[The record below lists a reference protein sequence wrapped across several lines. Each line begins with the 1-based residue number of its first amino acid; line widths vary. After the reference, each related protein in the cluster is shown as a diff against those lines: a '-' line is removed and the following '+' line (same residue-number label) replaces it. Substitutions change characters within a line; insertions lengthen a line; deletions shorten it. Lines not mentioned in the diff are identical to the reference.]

1 MKAKYY
7 FFPILLY
14 PLFTSCSSS
23 DDEVTI
29 VNDGGRKLRY
39 LTITQVEGDKATR
52 SLFDL
57 TRASLTD
64 NVNTLKASWTA
75 GDYLAYCNLS
85 YLDKSNYYPASSIL
99 GTLTAQLNAENSDFK
114 GSIECYQGDRIALAF
129 PINVSN
135 ISYNMYN
142 ATFSLDLSGQ
152 DGTLETLANN
162 YHFVCGIADI
172 TSVTDNTASATIQMK
187 SLLSLCKFT
196 FKDASDAIIP
206 IESLSICY
214 REGSSINEPY
224 EYPLTASIKLSQSD
238 EFNDIVVEAKNGETT
253 QLIIKPA
260 NNLAEVYVAL
270 LPTGSNGR
278 TFRFTVNDTYYCE
291 AEAILNAGEFY
302 PTILNLNK
310 LNN

>member
-1 MKAKYY
+1 MKANYY
-7 FFPILLY
+7 FLPILLF
-14 PLFTSCSSS
+14 PLFASCSSS
-23 DDEVTI
+23 DDEETI
-29 VNDGGRKLRY
+29 VNEGGRKLRY
-39 LTITQVEGDKATR
+39 LTITQVEADKATR

-64 NVNTLKASWTA
+64 NGKTLTASWNA
-75 GDYLAYCNLS
+75 GDPLAYCNLS
-85 YLDKSNYYPASSIL
+85 NLLNPASSIV
-99 GTLTAQLNAENSDFK
+99 GTLTAQSTAEKSDFK
-114 GSIECYQGDRIALAF
+114 GSIECNKGDRIALAF

-135 ISYNMYN
+135 ISYNTNN

-224 EYPLTASIKLSQSD
+224 KYPLTASIKLSQSD
-238 EFNDIVVEAKNGETT
+238 KFNDIVVEAKNGETT

-278 TFRFTVNDTYYCE
+278 TFRFTVNDTYYCD

>member
-14 PLFTSCSSS
+14 PLFASCSSS

-64 NVNTLKASWTA
+64 NVNTLTASWTA
-75 GDYLAYCNLS
+75 GDNLAYCNLS
-85 YLDKSNYYPASSIL
+85 YLDKSNYFPTSSIL
-99 GTLTAQLNAENSDFK
+99 GTLMAQSTAENSVFK
-114 GSIECYQGDRIALAF
+114 GSITCDIGDHIALAF

-135 ISYNMYN
+135 ISYNTYN

-172 TSVTDNTASATIQMK
+172 TSVTDNTATATIQMK

-196 FKDASDAIIP
+196 FLDASNAIIP

-224 EYPLTASIKLSQSD
+224 KYPLTASIKLSQSD

-278 TFRFTVNDTYYCE
+278 TFRFTVNDTYYCV

>member
-1 MKAKYY
+1 MKAIYY

-14 PLFTSCSSS
+14 PLFASCSSS

-64 NVNTLKASWTA
+64 NVNTLTASWTA
-75 GDYLAYCNLS
+75 GDNLAYCNLS
-85 YLDKSNYYPASSIL
+85 YLDKSNYFPTSSIL
-99 GTLTAQLNAENSDFK
+99 GTLMAQSTAENSVFK
-114 GSIECYQGDRIALAF
+114 GSITCDIGDHIALAF

-135 ISYNMYN
+135 ISYNTYN

-172 TSVTDNTASATIQMK
+172 TSVTDNTATATIQMK

-196 FKDASDAIIP
+196 FLDASNAIIP

-214 REGSSINEPY
+214 REGSSINEPSK
-224 EYPLTASIKLSQSD
+224 YPLTASIKLSQSD
-238 EFNDIVVEAKNGETT
+238 EFNDIIVEAKNGETT

-260 NNLAEVYVAL
+260 RNLAEVYVAL
-270 LPTGSNGR
+270 LPTGSNSR
-278 TFRFTVNDTYYCE
+278 TFKFIVNGEYYCE
-291 AEAILNAGEFY
+291 ANAKLFAGEFY
-302 PTILNLNK
+302 PTFLYLNK

>member
-1 MKAKYY
+1 MKANYY
-7 FFPILLY
+7 FLPILLF
-14 PLFTSCSSS
+14 LFFASCSSS
-23 DDEVTI
+23 DDDETI
-29 VNDGGRKLRY
+29 VNEGGRKLRY
-39 LTITQVEGDKATR
+39 LTITQVEADKATR

-64 NVNTLKASWTA
+64 NGKTLTASWNA
-75 GDYLAYCNLS
+75 GDPLAYCNLS
-85 YLDKSNYYPASSIL
+85 NLLDPASSIV
-99 GTLTAQLNAENSDFK
+99 GTLTAQSTAEKSDFK
-114 GSIECYQGDRIALAF
+114 GSIECNKGDRIALAF

-135 ISYNMYN
+135 ISYNTNN

-214 REGSSINEPY
+214 REGSSI
-224 EYPLTASIKLSQSD
+224 ID
-238 EFNDIVVEAKNGETT
+238 
-253 QLIIKPA
+253 
-260 NNLAEVYVAL
+260 
-270 LPTGSNGR
+270 
-278 TFRFTVNDTYYCE
+278 C
-291 AEAILNAGEFY
+291 
-302 PTILNLNK
+302 
-310 LNN
+310 

>member
-1 MKAKYY
+1 MKANYY
-7 FFPILLY
+7 FLPILLFS
-14 PLFTSCSSS
+14 LFASCSSS
-23 DDEVTI
+23 DDEETI

-39 LTITQVEGDKATR
+39 LTITQVEADKATR

-99 GTLTAQLNAENSDFK
+99 GTLTAQLTAENSVFK

-152 DGTLETLANN
+152 DGTLETLANY

-224 EYPLTASIKLSQSD
+224 KYPLTASIKLSQSD
-238 EFNDIVVEAKNGETT
+238 EFNDIIVEAKNGETT

-260 NNLAEVYVAL
+260 RNLAEVYVAL
-270 LPTGSNGR
+270 LPTGSNSR
-278 TFRFTVNDTYYCE
+278 TFKFIVNDEYYCE
-291 AEAILNAGEFY
+291 ANAKLFAGEFY